1 MTGTSKGHPG
11 VRRGLIL
18 AAFLTLVVVRSASA
32 YTIGLGEVGW
42 DGPGLGS
49 ATLSWFFGN
58 PGQPNGGLPVG
69 LNAAD
74 VKNEIIAAM
83 ATWSSIVD
91 VTFVETNT
99 QFDNNSIDI
108 YWAAGNHGD
117 GNAFDG
123 QWQFPAVQGNV
134 LAHAFGPA
142 SATQP
147 EAAAGNIHLDADET
161 WVINNGAAVPNID
174 VQSIILHELGHSL
187 GLGHSAVNGATMA
200 PLYFAPLRTLSQ
212 DDIDGILQL
221 YAPAGQGP
229 GPGPGVVPEPA
240 SLILVGLGL
249 LGLARNRRRF
259 LRSS

>member
-18 AAFLTLVVVRSASA
+18 AVFLTLVVARSAGA

-49 ATLSWFFGN
+49 ATINWFFGN
-58 PGQPNGGLPVG
+58 PARPNGGLPLG
-69 LNAAD
+69 LAAAN
-74 VKNEIIAAM
+74 VKNEILAAM
-83 ATWSSIVD
+83 ATWSSVAAI
-91 VTFVETNT
+91 TFVETNT
-99 QFDNNSIDI
+99 EFAANSIDI
-108 YWAAGNHGD
+108 YWAAGDHAD
-117 GNAFDG
+117 GNPFDG
-123 QWQFPAVQGNV
+123 AWQFPGNNGNV
-134 LAHAFGPA
+134 LAHAFGPP

-147 EAAAGNIHLDADET
+147 ETAAGNIHLDYDET

-187 GLGHSAVNGATMA
+187 GLLHTVGNGIVMN
-200 PLYFAPLRTLSQ
+200 PLYFGPLRTLSQ
-212 DDIDGILQL
+212 DDIDGILTL
-221 YAPAGQGP
+221 YAPAGQ

-240 SLILVGLGL
+240 SLTLVGLGL